1 MNGAGEGN
9 QTLVTGRLPNHEAEG
24 GIRPPNC
31 VRKHLACSDLL
42 EAEVGIEQQVQFSLL
57 QFYYP
62 TARGVQRHNYRM
74 TVESGLCSSLS
85 SLFNS
90 SATLRTLLSKNSA
103 TGTFTGTDAIRYQ
116 THWLAP
122 FSNPPRQSLPSAVN

>member
-1 MNGAGEGN
+1 MVSV
-9 QTLVTGRLPNHEAEG
+9 LVSVADSSAPKPLLHKQLE
-24 GIRPPNC
+24 
-31 VRKHLACSDLL
+31 L

-85 SLFNS
+85 SLLNS
-90 SATLRTLLSKNSA
+90 SVTLRTLLSKNSA

-122 FSNPPRQSLPSAVN
+122 FSNPPRQSLPFAVN

>member
-1 MNGAGEGN
+1 M
-9 QTLVTGRLPNHEAEG
+9 EARVG
-24 GIRPPNC
+24 FRPPNY
-31 VRKHLACSDLL
+31 VRKNLACSDLF
-42 EAEVGIEQQVQFSLL
+42 EAEVGIEQEVQFSLL

-85 SLFNS
+85 SLLNS

-122 FSNPPRQSLPSAVN
+122 FSNPPRQSLPSALN

>member
-1 MNGAGEGN
+1 VSV
-9 QTLVTGRLPNHEAEG
+9 LVSVADSLPKPMLHTQLE
-24 GIRPPNC
+24 
-31 VRKHLACSDLL
+31 L

-74 TVESGLCSSLS
+74 TVESGLCSSPS
-85 SLFNS
+85 SLLNS

-103 TGTFTGTDAIRYQ
+103 TGTFTGCDMR
-116 THWLAP
+116 
-122 FSNPPRQSLPSAVN
+122 SLEQLFVMDTS